1 MLWASFCDQLLG
13 LSGLKNYIENKN
25 LGYSVKIWISDKL
38 MNVLKIAQ
46 ICQIWNI
53 LELEKCL
60 KFNSNW
66 ASCTLSDKPTDGQLQ
81 AKKKRWSWN
90 PCHWWVTQR
99 PETKRTPTTNQ
110 RATTLVIYTD
120 WDSTGRKLQ
129 QLQLQMLLSEQSRFP
144 QSWLCKFL
152 RDLVNQSTFLVL

>member
-81 AKKKRWSWN
+81 AKKKGGAGTPATGGSHRDRKQKEHQQQIKGPLHWLFTQTETVQEENYNNYNSRCCCQNSLDFLKAGCVSSWG
-90 PCHWWVTQR
+90 
-99 PETKRTPTTNQ
+99 
-110 RATTLVIYTD
+110 TLSIKVP
-120 WDSTGRKLQ
+120 
-129 QLQLQMLLSEQSRFP
+129 F
-144 QSWLCKFL
+144 
-152 RDLVNQSTFLVL
+152 